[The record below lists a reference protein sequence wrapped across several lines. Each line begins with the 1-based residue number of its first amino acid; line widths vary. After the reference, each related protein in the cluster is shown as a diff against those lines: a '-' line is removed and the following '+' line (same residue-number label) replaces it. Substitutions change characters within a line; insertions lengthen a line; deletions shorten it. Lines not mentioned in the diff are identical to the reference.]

1 MASILTKNKKQKRM
15 GQNRETSSYKIELGR
30 TLSNFARVVPG
41 GLLVFFPSYSA
52 LESAVEFWRGGDS
65 SSNGSMQQCDA
76 ACVAAMRAQ
85 QIRDSFYW
93 RRAALRARV

>member
-1 MASILTKNKKQKRM
+1 MASILTKIKNQKRM

-65 SSNGSMQQCDA
+65 RSNGGNAIWNALDSA
-76 ACVAAMRAQ
+76 KGGLFVE
-85 QIRDSFYW
+85 RD
-93 RRAALRARV
+93 